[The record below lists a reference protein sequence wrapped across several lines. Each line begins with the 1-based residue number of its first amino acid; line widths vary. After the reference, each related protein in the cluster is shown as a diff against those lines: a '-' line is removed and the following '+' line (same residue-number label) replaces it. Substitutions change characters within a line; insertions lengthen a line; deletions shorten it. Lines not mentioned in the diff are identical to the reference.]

1 MAIKFSIPNIPSFT
15 SEEPNRLPILFVPNI
30 PFLRKFVDGD
40 LGIAKKINEKYHKKS
55 LSKIKNKDTLLVYNK
70 VSAVNIGDN
79 IDQFFKDGK
88 FTPPSSISVG
98 KTSNNLGGL
107 DALEKALIQSI
118 FETQKPYI
126 TIAKLVIDHFVIIE
140 DIVAHVLGLLGKSK
154 KPRGNKRALG
164 YQGEGQ
170 DGGGVSKGLD
180 TLDKFVGKP
189 GPKNKLSENKLSADV
204 INASK
209 PETMTIPFP
218 PPYIAITQSIL
229 YSTGE
234 FKENVQ
240 YNYIYKDLFEEFDPI
255 IGSQSTTIE
264 DEDDTGKDETIVLGV
279 YNKDWE
285 LLTLGQVKDKLP
297 WIVDKYQ
304 NNAWPQLKPGNDF
317 DFVYF
322 ASILGVEVTN
332 VGGPGKPESVNIL
345 GVDVPIEWK
354 IKKYEN
360 EGPIIE
366 VEGDGKFIKKGQ
378 QVIALNSDKTR
389 SILEFY
395 KSYYLE
401 TTSKSLDKS
410 IGEGPQTYLDEN
422 GNEVNTKQETLS
434 SLNSILSDYGPL
446 GSLVIQLEGLL
457 TNNFLNLSGQG
468 DNTRKLIDK
477 DKFMKSAYAY
487 KPKKNTKNVWIDPE
501 AEYDMKII
509 KCDSTTNITF
519 LDTVGTPEKSAVIR
533 RFLRKNMTI
542 QISDGQKIGFFVKS
556 GDKYSV
562 SLDQTSLTV
571 DYFNEDGKLR
581 FAILEIGQ
589 TYDTGNTQFPITTF
603 QTNIPDKFKNEYWSY
618 SQSKRYKF
626 VQSGDYYKLKEENY
640 NETVNEWRPATLD
653 TFGPP
658 LNKRETLFSESGF
671 NNPKLYQ
678 INYNGEVVYVD
689 SQNRFYGIEKNI
701 SFEFFI
707 PNDGQINNLLYNPTT
722 NQISLV
728 SQQSVPNQIRIEDV
742 STGTAKPR
750 IISEVNITNEQLRIP
765 GPLSKGEYGTPNVS
779 EEPGESSTQEVDQ
792 IYRFQR
798 FIDDVETFY
807 IIEAVLKS
815 KNTNPLLSENDRNN
829 NSGSNKGSGTRGGG
843 GGSYTFKDIFRVIP
857 KFIRLVIRIATKL
870 IPAIQSFLN
879 LIRNPASFVT
889 DIIIAKLGDDFGTEV
904 PKFGYLSK
912 DFIEQLKELKTY
924 TEKLKN
930 AKNDLAKIQVAKQN
944 LKTFLNASLLKNYVY
959 VDDNGR
965 GKFVLDGSATIR
977 LFGDAPILK
986 GLPGIAFG
994 LETNLSSLISTEP
1007 KVPFKLIFSINRF
1020 ASSSSKTIPEFLG
1033 LTSDNINKQ
1042 IQSSNLYN
1050 ANLNPKGPL
1059 IVKNEIRTEAG
1070 GIQTIEE
1077 VSIQYSTGVFKE
1089 GVDYTYIYL
1098 TEEVQKMIQEADELQ
1113 SIGDSESISK
1123 AIKILEDAGKI
1134 DSNNKLIKE
1143 KLASLRRL
1151 QGVFATQPLLDF
1163 MLNLVTLPLKVVIG
1177 IIKFILNFFK
1187 SLTNPFALPGQ
1198 IINFLSF
1205 KWLLDF
1211 FSPVSKNS
1219 MFAMA
1224 GILFDIET
1232 YFTVW
1237 LPSLRAKTK
1246 SSFDMNE
1253 IIKLPWI
1260 TFPTFTYDQYYAMT
1274 FGSGLPGGINVKFPI
1289 SIPVLIL
1296 NSILCLIEAIINS
1309 FIDLIWSIFGLV
1321 DPESGRW
1328 IVIKPPYITL
1338 CKGSNNDLSPKD
1350 IVNLLNLTL
1359 PDMSQGETGSGIAKN
1374 PSVNEDTESSFNFI
1388 YDIKTSD
1395 GRSVLEL
1402 DQQELDKFMEENK
1415 DLQYTF
1421 NF

>member
-15 SEEPNRLPILFVPNI
+15 SEEPNQLPILFVPNI

-40 LGIAKKINEKYHKKS
+40 LGIAKKITEKYHKKS

-140 DIVAHVLGLLGKSK
+140 DIVAHVLGLVGKSK
-154 KPRGNKRALG
+154 KPRGNPRALG
-164 YQGEGQ
+164 YQGSQ
-170 DGGGVSKGLD
+170 DGGGVGKGLD
-180 TLDKFVGKP
+180 TLDKFAGKS
-189 GPKNKLSENKLSADV
+189 GPQNKLSENKLSVDV
-204 INASK
+204 INSSK
-209 PETMTIPFP
+209 PETVTIPFP

-240 YNYIYKDLFEEFDPI
+240 YNYIYKDLFEEFNPI

-264 DEDDTGKDETIVLGV
+264 DEDETGKDETIVLGV

-285 LLTLGQVKDKLP
+285 LLTLGEVKDKLP

-322 ASILGVEVTN
+322 TNILGVEVTN
-332 VGGPGKPESVNIL
+332 VGGPGDPKSVNIL
-345 GVDVPIEWK
+345 GVDVPIDWK

-360 EGPIIE
+360 EGPVIE
-366 VEGDGKFIKKGQ
+366 VEGEGKFIKKGQ

-395 KSYYLE
+395 KNYYLD
-401 TTSKSLDKS
+401 TTSKSLDKA
-410 IGEGPQTYLDEN
+410 IGDGPPTYLDEN

-457 TNNFLNLSGQG
+457 TNNFMNLSGQG

-487 KPKKNTKNVWIDPE
+487 KPKKNLKNVWIDPE

-509 KCDSTTNITF
+509 KCDSTSSITY

-556 GDKYSV
+556 GDQYLMI
-562 SLDQTSLTV
+562 LDQTSLTV

-581 FAILEIGQ
+581 FAILETSQ
-589 TYDTGNTQFPITTF
+589 TYDVGTSQLPITTF
-603 QTNIPDKFKNEYWSY
+603 QNSIPDKLKNFYWEY
-618 SQSKRYKF
+618 SQLKRYKF
-626 VQSGDYYKLKEENY
+626 TQSGDYYKLTEENF
-640 NETVNEWRPATLD
+640 NPTFNSWRPVILNA
-653 TFGPP
+653 FGSP
-658 LNKRETLFSESGF
+658 LNRTITEFSQFGL
-671 NNPKLYQ
+671 NNPTLYQ
-678 INYNGEVVYVD
+678 IDYNGEVVYID
-689 SQNRFYGIEKNI
+689 SQNRFYGIKKDI
-701 SFEFFI
+701 SFTPFI
-707 PNDGQINNLLYNPTT
+707 PNDGQINNLSYNPTT
-722 NQISLV
+722 NQITLV

-779 EEPGESSTQEVDQ
+779 EDPGESQTQEVEQ
-792 IYRFQR
+792 IYRYQR
-798 FIDDVETFY
+798 FVDDVETYY

-829 NSGSNKGSGTRGGG
+829 NSGSNKGNRNSG
-843 GGSYTFKDIFRVIP
+843 GGSYTWTDIFRVIP

-870 IPAIQSFLN
+870 IPAIQTFLN

-904 PKFGYLSK
+904 PKFGFLSK
-912 DFIEQLKELKTY
+912 DFIEQLKQLKTY
-924 TEKLKN
+924 LEQLKG

-944 LKTFLNASLLKNYVY
+944 LKSFLNASLLKNYVF
-959 VDDNGR
+959 VDDNGKGR
-965 GKFVLDGSATIR
+965 FILDGSSTIR
-977 LFGDAPILK
+977 LFGNAPKLK
-986 GLPGIAFG
+986 KLPGITFG
-994 LETNLSSLISTEP
+994 LETNLSSLMSTEP
-1007 KVPFKLIFSINRF
+1007 KSPFKLIFSIDRF
-1020 ASSSSKTIPEFLG
+1020 ASSSSKTLPEFLG

-1042 IQSSNLYN
+1042 IQASNLYN

-1059 IVKNEIRTEAG
+1059 VVKNEIKTEAG

-1077 VSIQYSTGVFKE
+1077 VSIQYSTGTFKE

-1098 TEEVQKMIQEADELQ
+1098 TEEVQKMVQEADELQ
-1113 SIGDSESISK
+1113 SIGDSQSISK
-1123 AIKILEDAGKI
+1123 AIKILEDAARI
-1134 DSNNKLIKE
+1134 DSNNKLLKE
-1143 KLASLRRL
+1143 KIGLLRNL
-1151 QGVFATQPLLDF
+1151 EGAFATQPLLDF
-1163 MLNLVTLPLKVVIG
+1163 MLNLVTLPLKVVIN
-1177 IIKFILNFFK
+1177 IVMYILDFFK
-1187 SLTNPFALPGQ
+1187 SLTNPFTLVTK
-1198 IINFLSF
+1198 IIDFLTF
-1205 KWLLDF
+1205 KWLLDLF
-1211 FSPVSKNS
+1211 NPTSPDS

-1224 GILFDIET
+1224 EILFDVKK
-1232 YFTVW
+1232 YFTEW
-1237 LPSLRAKTK
+1237 LPSLKNKTK
-1246 SSFDMNE
+1246 TNYDMNE
-1253 IIKLPWI
+1253 IIKLPWLKLPVFTFDQFNSI
-1260 TFPTFTYDQYYAMT
+1260 TF
-1274 FGSGLPGGINVKFPI
+1274 GNGLPILF
-1289 SIPVLIL
+1289 L
-1296 NSILCLIEAIINS
+1296 NSILCLIEAIINV
-1309 FIDLIWSIFGLV
+1309 FIDLVWSIFGLV
-1321 DPESGRW
+1321 DPDSGRW

-1359 PDMSQGETGSGIAKN
+1359 QDMGQGQTGSGLAKN

-1395 GRSVLEL
+1395 GKSVLEL

>member
-15 SEEPNRLPILFVPNI
+15 SEEPNKLPILFVPNI

-154 KPRGNKRALG
+154 KPRGNRRALG
-164 YQGEGQ
+164 YQGSQ

-189 GPKNKLSENKLSADV
+189 GPQNKLSENKLSADV
-204 INASK
+204 INSSK

-345 GVDVPIEWK
+345 GVDVPIDWK

-366 VEGDGKFIKKGQ
+366 VEGEGKFIKKGQ

-410 IGEGPQTYLDEN
+410 IGEGPPTYLDEN

-434 SLNSILSDYGPL
+434 SLNLILSDYGPL

-457 TNNFLNLSGQG
+457 TNNFMNLSGQG
-468 DNTRKLIDK
+468 DNTRNLIDK

-487 KPKKNTKNVWIDPE
+487 KPKKNLKNVWIDPE

-519 LDTVGTPEKSAVIR
+519 LDTVGIPEKSAVIR

-542 QISDGQKIGFFVKS
+542 QISDGQKIGFFIKS
-556 GDKYSV
+556 GDKYLV

-589 TYDTGNTQFPITTF
+589 TYDTGTTQFPITTF
-603 QTNIPDKFKNEYWSY
+603 QTNIPDEFKNDYWGY
-618 SQSKRYKF
+618 SQLKRYKF
-626 VQSGDYYKLKEENY
+626 VQSGDYYKLTEENY
-640 NETVNEWRPATLD
+640 NETFNKWRPATLD
-653 TFGPP
+653 TTGSP
-658 LNKRETLFSESGF
+658 LNKTITVFSQFGL
-671 NNPKLYQ
+671 NNPTLYE
-678 INYNGEVVYVD
+678 IDYNGEVVYID
-689 SQNRFYGIEKNI
+689 SQNRFYGIKKDI
-701 SFEFFI
+701 SFDTFI
-707 PNDGQINNLLYNPTT
+707 PNDGQINNLSYNPTT
-722 NQISLV
+722 NQITLV

-829 NSGSNKGSGTRGGG
+829 NSGSNKGSGNRGGG
-843 GGSYTFKDIFRVIP
+843 GGSYTWKDIFRVIP

-889 DIIIAKLGDDFGTEV
+889 DIIIAKLGDDFGAEV
-904 PKFGYLSK
+904 PKFGFLSK
-912 DFIEQLKELKTY
+912 DFIEQLKQLKTY
-924 TEKLKN
+924 LEQLKA
-930 AKNDLAKIQVAKQN
+930 AKNDLPKIQVAKQK
-944 LKTFLNASLLKNYVY
+944 LKSFLNASLLKNYVF
-959 VDDNGR
+959 VDDNGKGR
-965 GKFVLDGSATIR
+965 FILDGSSTIR
-977 LFGDAPILK
+977 LFGKAPKLK
-986 GLPGIAFG
+986 KLPGITFG

-1007 KVPFKLIFSINRF
+1007 KAPFKLIFSIDRF
-1020 ASSSSKTIPEFLG
+1020 ATSSSKTLPEFLG

-1042 IQSSNLYN
+1042 IQASNLYN

-1059 IVKNEIRTEAG
+1059 VVKNEIKTEAG

-1077 VSIQYSTGVFKE
+1077 VSIQYSTGTFKE

-1113 SIGDSESISK
+1113 SIGDSQSISK
-1123 AIKILEDAGKI
+1123 AIKILEDAARI

-1143 KLASLRRL
+1143 KIGLLRNL
-1151 QGVFATQPLLDF
+1151 EGAFSTQPLLDF
-1163 MLNLVTLPLKVVIG
+1163 MLNLVTLPLKVVIN
-1177 IIKFILNFFK
+1177 IIIYILEFFK
-1187 SLTNPFALPGQ
+1187 SLKNPFTLVDK
-1198 IINFLSF
+1198 IISFLSF
-1205 KWLLDF
+1205 KWLLDLF
-1211 FSPVSKNS
+1211 NPTSPDS

-1224 GILFDIET
+1224 EILFDVKK
-1232 YFTVW
+1232 YFTEW
-1237 LPSLRAKTK
+1237 LPSLKNKTK
-1246 SSFDMNE
+1246 TSYDMNE
-1253 IIKLPWI
+1253 IIKLPWL
-1260 TFPTFTYDQYYAMT
+1260 TLPTFTFDQFNSIT
-1274 FGSGLPGGINVKFPI
+1274 FGNGLPILF
-1289 SIPVLIL
+1289 L

-1350 IVNLLNLTL
+1350 IVNLLNLTIQ
-1359 PDMSQGETGSGIAKN
+1359 DMGQGETGSGLAKN

-1395 GRSVLEL
+1395 GKSVLEL
-1402 DQQELDKFMEENK
+1402 DQQELNKFMEENK